1 MKGETQMKK
10 VLATIMMIFCLVLV
24 STACTNSSNT
34 PDNPPST
41 TTGTTNI
48 KWDTDT
54 KTEPPTPPELSTEF
68 VNTALQYIDK
78 YPAETQEL
86 LNLSAE
92 VIRQSSD
99 FKDNLFQYLN
109 ETTLESH
116 KQSIGYYSKIE
127 TVNVAIHNYE
137 MGGDVGCVSFNGQEY
152 VYNYNHDPLLLAAG
166 VLSSKYPDNVT
177 LAEARIASYVLLN
190 MDENDVDCCIKKSSE
205 GEYYYDFTLQNEDF
219 ANTSR
224 EILKGLCEE

>member
-1 MKGETQMKK
+1 MRKIFA
-10 VLATIMMIFCLVLV
+10 LMMIFCLVLALA
-24 STACTNSSNT
+24 ACTNNSSNADDAT
-34 PDNPPST
+34 DTMSP
-41 TTGTTNI
+41 TTGIANI

-68 VNTALQYIDK
+68 VDTALQYIDE

-99 FKDNLFQYLN
+99 LKDNLFQYLN

-116 KQSIGYYSKIE
+116 KQSIGYNYSKIE
-127 TVNVAIHNYE
+127 TVKVAIHNYE
-137 MGGDVGCVSFNGQEY
+137 LGGDVGCVSFNGQEY
-152 VYNYNHDPLLLAAG
+152 VYNYNHDPILLAAG
-166 VLSSKYPDNVT
+166 VMSGKYPDNVT

-190 MDENDVDCCIKKSSE
+190 MDIEYVDCCIKKSAE
-205 GEYYYDFTLQNEDF
+205 GKYYYDFTFQNEDF
-219 ANTSR
+219 KKVSKETLQN
-224 EILKGLCEE
+224 LCEE